1 MKKILLLFC
10 LSLFSLVSFASNIDT
25 LYFKPGD
32 AGNVELK
39 IDTVKY
45 PYLEWDNVSWFVG
58 FDDYLGHFNTEEGWK
73 NATVCALNIS
83 TSDVFKGL
91 IITGPEGKKYLHSE
105 KIGESWFPLDP
116 HPRTIV
122 LFSAHQIQATKA
134 VSDRFGTWVD
144 RNDLVNSILDTVA
157 VLHIQKELK
166 TNDLEFAFKNNQ
178 LTYYVGDTI
187 TVLPRVTG
195 TTDSLDVN
203 QLYLLNIQGKDTTLL
218 SSVNGVD
225 SLTFIPE
232 EAAENY
238 VISIG
243 ATNLFGSYVST
254 FSWPIKVLPLLEI
267 ESLQYSTINKEQ
279 TVTKTEEDVTEVSF
293 AVLPN
298 DSVKLVVNTNASESE
313 TSLTYSWNIDGKGI
327 EADTVVAKKNV
338 LTISKFSK
346 ELAGT
351 YNCIIK
357 DKDLNKVVAT
367 VSFKVSY
374 ESPTANEV
382 LTDTNYQVWVENGC
396 VTIKN
401 ASNQS
406 ILITNML
413 GKQIFI
419 GTAKSDNFTISTS
432 ESGILVVK
440 VGTEVFKVV
449 NKWLF

>member
-1 MKKILLLFC
+1 MKKFLLLFC
-10 LSLFSLVSFASNIDT
+10 LSLFSLVSFANVDT
-25 LYFKPGD
+25 LYFKSGD
-32 AGNVELK
+32 AGNVELR

-58 FDDYLGHFNTEEGWK
+58 FDDYLGEFDQNQDGINETP
-73 NATVCALNIS
+73 ATVCALNVS
-83 TSDVFKGL
+83 TSDVFKDL
-91 IITGPEGKKYLHSE
+91 IITGPDGKKYLHSE

-122 LFSAHQIQATKA
+122 LFNAHQIQATKS
-134 VSDRFGTWVD
+134 VTDYYGTWVD
-144 RNDLVNSILDTVA
+144 RNELANSILDTVA

-166 TNDLEFAFKNNQ
+166 AADLEFAFNNNQ
-178 LTYYVGDTI
+178 LTYYVGDTV
-187 TVLPRVTG
+187 TVLPRLMNE
-195 TTDSLDVN
+195 TDSLDIN
-203 QLYLLNIQGKDTTLL
+203 QLYLLNIQNKDTAVLA
-218 SSVNGVD
+218 SANGVD

-238 VISIG
+238 IISIG

-279 TVTKTEEDVTEVSF
+279 TVTKTEEGVTEVSF

-298 DSVKLVVNTNASESE
+298 DSVRLVVNTNKEEAAID
-313 TSLTYSWNIDGKGI
+313 LTYSWNVDGKGI
-327 EADTVVAKKNV
+327 EADTVIAKKNV

-346 ELAGT
+346 DLAGT

-357 DKDLNKVVAT
+357 DKNLNKVVAT
-367 VSFKVSY
+367 VSFKISY

-382 LTDTNYQVWVENGC
+382 LTDTNYQVTTENGL

-401 ASNQS
+401 ASNQP
-406 ILITNML
+406 ILVTNML
-413 GKQIFI
+413 GKQIFV
-419 GTAKSDNFTISTS
+419 GKAKSDNFSVPTS
-432 ESGILVVK
+432 ESGILIVK

-449 NKWLF
+449 NK

>member
-1 MKKILLLFC
+1 MKKFLLLFC

-32 AGNVELK
+32 AGNVELR

-45 PYLEWDNVSWFVG
+45 PYLEWDNVSWFIG
-58 FDDYLGHFNTEEGWK
+58 FDDYLGHFDQDQNGSNETP
-73 NATVCALNIS
+73 ATVCALNIS
-83 TSDVFKGL
+83 TSDVFKDL
-91 IITGPEGKKYLHSE
+91 IITGPDGKKYLHSE
-105 KIGESWFPLDP
+105 EIGESWFPLEP

-122 LFSAHQIQATKA
+122 LFNAHQIQATKS
-134 VSDRFGTWVD
+134 VNDRFGTWVD
-144 RNDLVNSILDTVA
+144 RTDLTNSILDTVA
-157 VLHIQKELK
+157 ILHIQKELK
-166 TNDLEFAFKNNQ
+166 AADLEFEFNNNQ
-178 LTYYVGDTI
+178 PTYYVGDTI
-187 TVLPRVTG
+187 TVLPRIMG
-195 TTDSLDVN
+195 NTDSLDIN
-203 QLYLLNIQGKDTTLL
+203 QLYLLNIQDKDTILL

-238 VISIG
+238 IISIG

-254 FSWPIKVLPLLEI
+254 FSLPIKVLPLLEI

-279 TVTKTEEDVTEVSF
+279 TVTKTEEGVTEVSF

-298 DSVKLVVNTNASESE
+298 DSVRLVVNTNASESE
-313 TSLTYSWNIDGKGI
+313 TALTYSWNVDGKGI
-327 EADTVVAKKNV
+327 EADTVVAKKNM

-346 ELAGT
+346 ELVGT

-357 DKDLNKVVAT
+357 DKNLNKVVAT

-374 ESPTANEV
+374 QSPTANEV
-382 LTDTNYQVWVENGC
+382 LTDTNYQVTTENGL

-401 ASNQS
+401 ASNQP

-413 GKQIFI
+413 GKQIFV
-419 GTAKSDNFTISTS
+419 GQAKSDNFTVPTS
-432 ESGILVVK
+432 ESGILIIK

-449 NKWLF
+449 NK

>member
-1 MKKILLLFC
+1 MKKFLLLFC

-83 TSDVFKGL
+83 TSDVFKDL

-105 KIGESWFPLDP
+105 EIGDSWFPLDP

-134 VSDRFGTWVD
+134 VNDYYGTWVD
-144 RNDLVNSILDTVA
+144 RNDLANSICDTIA

-166 TNDLEFAFKNNQ
+166 DNNLEFGFKDGY
-178 LTYYVGDTI
+178 LTYYVGDTV
-187 TVLPRVTG
+187 TVIPRLMNG
-195 TTDSLDVN
+195 TDSLDIN
-203 QLYLLNIQGKDTTLL
+203 ELYLLNIKDKDTTLL
-218 SSVNGVD
+218 ASTNGID
-225 SLTFIPE
+225 SLSFIPE
-232 EAAENY
+232 EDFESLM
-238 VISIG
+238 ISIG
-243 ATNLFGSYVST
+243 ATNKFGSYVST
-254 FSWPIKVLPLLEI
+254 FSWPIKVLPLLET
-267 ESLQYSTINKEQ
+267 ESLEYSTINKEQ
-279 TVTKTEEDVTEVSF
+279 TVTKTEEGVNSVEFS
-293 AVLPN
+293 VLPN
-298 DSVKLVVNTNASESE
+298 DSVRLVVNTNASESE
-313 TSLTYSWNIDGKGI
+313 TSLTYSWNVDGKGI

-357 DKDLNKVVAT
+357 DKNLNKVVAT

-449 NKWLF
+449 NK

>member
-1 MKKILLLFC
+1 MKKFLLLFC
-10 LSLFSLVSFASNIDT
+10 LSLFSLVSFASVDT
-25 LYFKPGD
+25 LYYKPGD
-32 AGNVELK
+32 AGNVELR

-58 FDDYLGHFNTEEGWK
+58 FDDYLGHFDQDQNGSNETD
-73 NATVCALNIS
+73 ATVCALNIS
-83 TSDVFKGL
+83 TSEAFKDM
-91 IITGPEGKKYLHSE
+91 IITGPEGKKYLHAE
-105 KIGESWFPLDP
+105 EIGESWFPLDP

-122 LFSAHQIQATKA
+122 LFNAHQIQATKS

-144 RNDLVNSILDTVA
+144 RTDLANSILDTVA

-166 TNDLEFAFKNNQ
+166 ATDLEFAFNNNQ
-178 LTYYVGDTI
+178 LTYYVGDTV
-187 TVLPRVTG
+187 TVLPRLMNE
-195 TTDSLDVN
+195 TDSLDIN
-203 QLYLLNIQGKDTTLL
+203 QLYLLNIQNKDTTVLAF
-218 SSVNGVD
+218 VNGVD
-225 SLTFIPE
+225 SLIFIPE

-279 TVTKTEEDVTEVSF
+279 TVTKTEEGVTEISF

-298 DSVKLVVNTNASESE
+298 DSVRLIVNTNASESE
-313 TSLTYSWNIDGKGI
+313 TALTYSWNIDGKGI

-346 ELAGT
+346 DLVGT

-357 DKDLNKVVAT
+357 DKNLNKVVAT
-367 VSFKVSY
+367 VSFKISY

-382 LTDTNYQVWVENGC
+382 LTDTNYQVTVENGC
-396 VTIKN
+396 VTVKN
-401 ASNQS
+401 ASNQM
-406 ILITNML
+406 IQVTNML

-419 GTAKSDNFTISTS
+419 GKAKSDNFTIPTS
-432 ESGILVVK
+432 ESGVLVVK

-449 NKWLF
+449 SK